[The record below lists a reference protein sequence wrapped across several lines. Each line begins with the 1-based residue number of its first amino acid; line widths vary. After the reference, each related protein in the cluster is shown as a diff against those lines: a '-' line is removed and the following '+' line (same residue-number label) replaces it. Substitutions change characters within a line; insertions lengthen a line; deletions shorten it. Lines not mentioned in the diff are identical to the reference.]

1 MNQHMLHTPEGVRDI
16 YGREYARKMK
26 LESLLHQVVVQYGYE
41 DIQTPTF
48 EYFDVFSK
56 EIGTTPSKELYKFFD
71 KEGDTLVLRPD
82 FTPSIARCVAKYFC
96 DEKNPIRLSYI
107 GNTFTNTTNLMGKLK
122 EMTQMGV
129 ELINDESVYADAE
142 IISLLVETLKNT
154 GLRNFQVSI
163 GEVEYFKGL
172 CEEAGLDEETELDLR
187 ACISGKNI
195 FAAEELLDERNVK
208 DPYRTKLLKVA
219 DMFGSRV
226 SLAEAK
232 ELVNN
237 ARSQAAIERLETL
250 YEILKL
256 YGVEEYISF
265 DLGMLSKYRY
275 YTGMIFKAYTY
286 GFGSAVVT
294 GGRYNNLLSHF
305 GKKAPAVGFG
315 LVVDDIMEAL
325 DRQKI
330 EVPVDYDNIVIKYDP
345 KKTGDFEKCLKEA
358 TTLRK
363 QGKAVELTPVT
374 ED

>member
-1 MNQHMLHTPEGVRDI
+1 
-16 YGREYARKMK
+16 
-26 LESLLHQVVVQYGYE
+26 
-41 DIQTPTF
+41 
-48 EYFDVFSK
+48 
-56 EIGTTPSKELYKFFD
+56 
-71 KEGDTLVLRPD
+71 
-82 FTPSIARCVAKYFC
+82 
-96 DEKNPIRLSYI
+96 
-107 GNTFTNTTNLMGKLK
+107 MGKLK

-237 ARSQAAIERLETL
+237 VRSQAAIERLETL

-358 TTLRK
+358 TALRK